1 MFWKLDVDLIKFNCV
16 TALILKQSGFIEMQN
31 NIKQSFSFFPQTYG
45 AQTFSLVILCANYFV
60 FYRARQNTLHRLVK
74 KAAVGVFMYFF
85 VEAMFAVI
93 ACW

>member
-1 MFWKLDVDLIKFNCV
+1 MDLIKFHRV
-16 TALILKQSGFIEMQN
+16 AALILKQSGFIEMQN

-45 AQTFSLVILCANYFV
+45 AQSFSLVILCANYFV
-60 FYRARQNTLHRLVK
+60 FYCARQNTLHRLVQ

-93 ACW
+93 AC